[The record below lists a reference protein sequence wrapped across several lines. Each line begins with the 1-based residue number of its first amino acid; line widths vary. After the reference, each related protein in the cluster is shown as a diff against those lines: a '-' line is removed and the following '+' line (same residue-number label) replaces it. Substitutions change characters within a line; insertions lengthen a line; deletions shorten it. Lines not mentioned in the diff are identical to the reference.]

1 MSASALRRITAAA
14 LATGAVA
21 AALTAPAMAAPIKLD
36 RAEQAARAAVA
47 PEVTEAAICVRA
59 TTPSGRTVRGRALCL
74 LAHPAPADQICRSLV
89 SVRRSG
95 DGLRADLLRRTC
107 LPVRPIVP

>member
-14 LATGAVA
+14 LATASVA
-21 AALTAPAMAAPIKLD
+21 AVLAAPATAAPINLD

-59 TTPSGRTVRGRALCL
+59 STPSGRTVRGRALCL
-74 LAHPAPADQICRSLV
+74 LAHPAPAGQICRSLV
-89 SVRRSG
+89 SVRRTD
-95 DGLRADLLRRTC
+95 DGLRTKLLRRTC
-107 LPVRPIVP
+107 VPLRPIEP

>member
-1 MSASALRRITAAA
+1 MSASALRRITAAG
-14 LATGAVA
+14 LATVAVA
-21 AALTAPAMAAPIKLD
+21 AALAVPATAAPVKLD

-47 PEVTEAAICVRA
+47 PEVTEAAVCVRA
-59 TTPSGRTVRGRALCL
+59 TTASGRTLRGRVLCL

-95 DGLRADLLRRTC
+95 DGLRAKLLRRTC
-107 LPVRPIVP
+107 VPLRPIEP